1 VHDDNGTSDTVK
13 VLRARSA
20 GGVPEF
26 HRILSGG
33 HFFWQ
38 FFWHLTVFRAVFAP
52 SSEARP

>member
-1 VHDDNGTSDTVK
+1 VHDDNGTSGTVK

-38 FFWHLTVFRAVFAP
+38 FFWHLTDFRAVFAP